1 MSVRIIP
8 LNTGYITLDK
18 GVYLTGGHDYG
29 VEVEVPCNAFYV
41 EADHKKILVDT
52 GMAATKEADWHHPGS
67 YQPDGY
73 RIDQRLAE
81 LAVSP
86 DEIDTVIFTHMH
98 WDHCANMKLFR
109 NAEYWVHED
118 ELAFALDPHVLYYK
132 SYNSEKLGAEP
143 PFKGAEFHAVAGEHA
158 FSPSITLFP
167 TPGHCPGHQSVE
179 VRTESGIFVI
189 AGDAVFADENL
200 QPDKKRGLNFT
211 PMGRFVNVF
220 QMFDSMEKIIGRADM
235 VLTSHGT
242 GVYKQDHWP

>member
-132 SYNSEKLGAEP
+132 SYNSEKLGAELRSREP
-143 PFKGAEFHAVAGEHA
+143 SSMRWRGNTLSVPVLPC
-158 FSPSITLFP
+158 SPLPAIVPATS
-167 TPGHCPGHQSVE
+167 
-179 VRTESGIFVI
+179 RWRSG
-189 AGDAVFADENL
+189 
-200 QPDKKRGLNFT
+200 PSRG
-211 PMGRFVNVF
+211 
-220 QMFDSMEKIIGRADM
+220 S
-235 VLTSHGT
+235 S
-242 GVYKQDHWP
+242 